1 MRNTILIILLCIWLW
16 LFLYWFNKEPQLATL
31 KYHYEQYKEYEPS
44 LTERRGTE
52 FEYQNHEVDEIIRR
66 NDTNWLEIAYKKY
79 EFKEQGLEVVD
90 VFQGTCLSAD
100 SNYFGKEIKI
110 YDDKYCFIIKK

>member
-1 MRNTILIILLCIWLW
+1 
-16 LFLYWFNKEPQLATL
+16 LATL

-66 NDTNWLEIAYKKY
+66 NDTN
-79 EFKEQGLEVVD
+79 
-90 VFQGTCLSAD
+90 
-100 SNYFGKEIKI
+100 
-110 YDDKYCFIIKK
+110 